1 MVQGLLN
8 DLAFY
13 FEVGGYVMPPLF
25 ASAFVLWFAIGV
37 RFAELRRGT
46 ARSVRQLI
54 SRHRDGMR
62 HEPRGLIEQALATGL
77 EVVNRRPPD
86 LRRWLDDAFADLER
100 STKRFHTLI
109 ISIVAVAPVLG
120 LLGTVNGMI
129 ETFDSLG
136 DMTLFAQS
144 GGIAGGISQ
153 ALFTTQMGLAV
164 AIPGLVV
171 GGLLDRKALRLRQE
185 LAQIKDL
192 LCTRHEQPANKR
204 LESL

>member
-129 ETFDSLG
+129 ETFDRSA
-136 DMTLFAQS
+136 T
-144 GGIAGGISQ
+144 
-153 ALFTTQMGLAV
+153 
-164 AIPGLVV
+164 
-171 GGLLDRKALRLRQE
+171 
-185 LAQIKDL
+185 
-192 LCTRHEQPANKR
+192 
-204 LESL
+204 